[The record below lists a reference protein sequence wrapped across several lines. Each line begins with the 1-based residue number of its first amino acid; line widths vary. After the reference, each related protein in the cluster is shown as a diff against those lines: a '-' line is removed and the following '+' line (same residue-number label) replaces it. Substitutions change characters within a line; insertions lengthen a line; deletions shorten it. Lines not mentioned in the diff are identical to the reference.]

1 MCTETP
7 GPDLSGETCQDSLIV
22 EEVSMLEYVK
32 SAVQ

>member
-7 GPDLSGETCQDSLIV
+7 GWDLSGETGQDSLIV